1 MVKKTKNLYF
11 LYLLGYNKTKIN
23 RKEGIMKHLIPYFK
37 KYKFL
42 SIFAPL
48 FKMLEACFDLAVPLI
63 VADIIDKGI
72 AGGDKGYIISRFL
85 LLVLM
90 AVLGLLSS
98 FTAQFFAAKAAI
110 GTATGLRYDLIKKIQ
125 SLSFN
130 ETDKIGKSTLI
141 TRMTS
146 DINLVQNGLNIFLRL
161 FMRSPFIVFG
171 ATVLAFTVNKELAL
185 IFVGVIVVLFAV
197 VFGIMALTKPLHKK
211 VQNNLDALTDTTREN
226 LNGVRVIRAF
236 SRQQKQKETFEKN
249 NEELLFSQLKVG
261 KLSALLNPLTYLTV
275 NAAII
280 LVLYFGAGKA
290 NEGTVLSGDI
300 VALINYIGQILIEL
314 VKLATLITLIAR
326 SIASMGRVGQILD
339 MESSMTF
346 GDVTKGKNEDEILRF
361 ENVSLT
367 YEGAGAASL
376 SDISF
381 SVKKGET
388 VGIIGGTGSGKSS
401 LVHLISRFYDATEG
415 QVLLKG
421 ENIRQ
426 WDKNA
431 LRACVS
437 LVPQKPLLFSGT
449 IRSNLLWGNNEAS
462 EEELLDALEKAQA
475 KDFVLEK
482 GLDAEVSQNGL
493 NFSGGQRQ
501 RLTVAR
507 AIVSKAEILI
517 LDDSSSALDFATD
530 AAMRKAIASIKG
542 NVTTF
547 IVSQRTSSI
556 AHADKILVLE
566 DGLLAGQGKHEE
578 LLENCGIYREIYES
592 QFKKEAE

>member
-1 MVKKTKNLYF
+1 M
-11 LYLLGYNKTKIN
+11 
-23 RKEGIMKHLIPYFK
+23 KEGIMKHLIPYFK

-48 FKMLEACFDLAVPLI
+48 FKMLEACFDLTVPLI

-72 AGGDKGYIISRFL
+72 ADGDREYIISRFL

-110 GTATGLRYDLIKKIQ
+110 GTATGLRYELIKKIQ

-185 IFVGVIVVLFAV
+185 IFVGVIVILFAV
-197 VFGIMALTKPLHKK
+197 VFGIMALTKPLHKR
-211 VQNNLDALTDTTREN
+211 VQSNLDALTDTTRES
-226 LNGVRVIRAF
+226 LKGVRVIRAF
-236 SRQQKQKETFEKN
+236 SRQEKQKETFDKN
-249 NEELLFSQLKVG
+249 NAELLSSQLKVG
-261 KLSALLNPLTYLTV
+261 RLSALLNPLTYLTV
-275 NAAII
+275 NGAII

-339 MESSMTF
+339 TESSMTF
-346 GDVTKGKNEDEILRF
+346 GNVTEGKKGDEIIRF

-376 SDISF
+376 TDISF

-449 IRSNLLWGNNEAS
+449 VRSNLLWGNNEAS
-462 EEELLDALEKAQA
+462 EEELLEALEKAQA
-475 KDFVLEK
+475 KDFVLEKEK

-530 AAMRKAIASIKG
+530 AAMRRAIASTKG

-566 DGLLAGQGKHEE
+566 DGCLVGQGKHGE
-578 LLENCGIYREIYES
+578 LLEKCGIYREIYES